1 MILTTQEA
9 ADELRVTPF
18 AIRKMVERGELV
30 PIVPGAKP
38 LRFNLLDVAEAQ
50 YRRLTQSETATL
62 DTLATHLSCIPDEN
76 LSR

>member
-1 MILTTQEA
+1 VILTTQEA

-30 PIVPGAKP
+30 PISKGARP
-38 LRFNLLDVAEAQ
+38 LRFALLAVAEAQ
-50 YRRLTQSETATL
+50 YRRISPTETATL
-62 DTLATHLSCIPDEN
+62 DTLADRLTCIPDED